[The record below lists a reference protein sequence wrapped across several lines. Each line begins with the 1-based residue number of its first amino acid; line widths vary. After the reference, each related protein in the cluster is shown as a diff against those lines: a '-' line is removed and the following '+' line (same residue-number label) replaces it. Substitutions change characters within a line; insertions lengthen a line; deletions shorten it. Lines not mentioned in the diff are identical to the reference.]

1 MKSRLLVIIGAS
13 LVFAGAC
20 GAGGSSD
27 PARTKNAGLPTSS
40 VGMLQNLAPLPS
52 PTTAPLPSPTT
63 MPAVTTT
70 APPAAVTT
78 APLIVCVTGCS
89 GAPTTPAPTTAVL
102 TTVTAAPPAPT
113 TQPPVLAKASGLVMT
128 QTITP
133 NTVAPRVTQCDL
145 IQKKVKSKNPPKPN
159 VAEDAT
165 IYIRTTSGC
174 PRFIASVEFWHEN
187 PSGRLDAIRTLS
199 EEGDVPFTGN
209 AARDAKMINDFVELV
224 PSGSRDAELNG
235 RFTNFLNLNQAK
247 YKNCQREFWLA
258 RARRAPAG
266 CELYKL
272 ESLFV
277 PEVPIPPFDYFSEVA
292 LRSCRTW
299 VLENPDDR
307 EKCKGA
313 TLVARIVFTNGYAM
327 ENIRIP
333 LQ

>member
-1 MKSRLLVIIGAS
+1 MKSRLFVIIGAA
-13 LVFAGAC
+13 LVFASAC
-20 GAGGSSD
+20 GAGGGSD
-27 PARTKNAGLPTSS
+27 SARTKNAALPTSS
-40 VGMLQNLAPLPS
+40 VSGEVAS
-52 PTTAPLPSPTT
+52 TAPPATSTS

-70 APPAAVTT
+70 APPVVTAAPTT
-78 APLIVCVTGCS
+78 
-89 GAPTTPAPTTAVL
+89 GAPTTPVPTTAVL
-102 TTVTAAPPAPT
+102 TTVTAAPPATTAAPITAAPPVTAT
-113 TQPPVLAKASGLVMT
+113 TQPPVRTNASGLVMT

-133 NTVAPRVTQCDL
+133 NTLAARVTKCDL
-145 IQKKVKSKNPPKPN
+145 VQKKVTSKNLPKPN

-187 PSGRLDAIRTLS
+187 SSGRLDEIRTQS
-199 EEGDVPFTGN
+199 ETSDVPFTLN
-209 AARDAKMINDFVELV
+209 TARDAKMVNDFVQLF

-235 RFTNFLNLNQAK
+235 SFINFLKTNQGMYNQCILDWTRTK
-247 YKNCQREFWLA
+247 RI
-258 RARRAPAG
+258 PAA

-272 ESLFV
+272 DSLFV
-277 PEVPIPPFDYFSEVA
+277 PEVPIPPFDYFSQVA

-299 VLENPDDR
+299 VLDNPADR

-313 TLVARIVFTNGYAM
+313 TLVARIVFTNGYVM

>member
-1 MKSRLLVIIGAS
+1 MKSRLFVIIGAS
-13 LVFAGAC
+13 LVFASAC
-20 GAGGSSD
+20 GAGGGSD
-27 PARTKNAGLPTSS
+27 SARTKNAALPTSS
-40 VGMLQNLAPLPS
+40 VSGEVASTAAPATS
-52 PTTAPLPSPTT
+52 TS
-63 MPAVTTT
+63 MPAITTT
-70 APPAAVTT
+70 APPVVTV
-78 APLIVCVTGCS
+78 APTT

-102 TTVTAAPPAPT
+102 TTVTAAPPATTAAPITAAPPVTAT
-113 TQPPVLAKASGLVMT
+113 TQPPVRTNASGLVMT

-133 NTVAPRVTQCDL
+133 NTLAARVTKCDL
-145 IQKKVKSKNPPKPN
+145 VQKKVTSKNPPKPN

-187 PSGRLDAIRTLS
+187 PSGRLDAIRTQS
-199 EEGDVPFTGN
+199 ETRDVSVIGNAFTGN
-209 AARDAKMINDFVELV
+209 AARDAKLVNDFVQLF
-224 PSGSRDAELNG
+224 PSGSREADLNG
-235 RFTNFLNLNQAK
+235 SFINFLATNQLMYNK
-247 YKNCQREFWLA
+247 CILEPTRK
-258 RARRAPAG
+258 PTG

-272 ESLFV
+272 DSLFV
-277 PEVPIPPFDYFSEVA
+277 PEVPIPPFDYFSQVA

>member
-13 LVFAGAC
+13 LVFASAC

-27 PARTKNAGLPTSS
+27 SARTKNAALPTSS
-40 VGMLQNLAPLPS
+40 VWMLQNLAPY
-52 PTTAPLPSPTT
+52 APPTT

-70 APPAAVTT
+70 APPVVTI
-78 APLIVCVTGCS
+78 APTTGV
-89 GAPTTPAPTTAVL
+89 PTTPAPIIAVL
-102 TTVTAAPPAPT
+102 TTVTAAPPAT
-113 TQPPVLAKASGLVMT
+113 TAAPMTAAPSVTATTPPAQRANASGLVMT

-133 NTVAPRVTQCDL
+133 NTLAPRVTQCDL
-145 IQKKVKSKNPPKPN
+145 IQKKVKSKNPPKQN

-174 PRFIASVEFWHEN
+174 PRFIASVEVWHEN
-187 PSGRLDAIRTLS
+187 PSGRLDTIRSLQ
-199 EEGDVPFTGN
+199 EEGDVPLTGN
-209 AARDAKMINDFVELV
+209 PARDAKMINDFVEMFLG
-224 PSGSRDAELNG
+224 GSRGAELNG
-235 RFTNFLNLNQAK
+235 RFTNFLTRNQK
-247 YKNCQREFWLA
+247 TYEEC
-258 RARRAPAG
+258 RRRFSFASASEKVPAS

-272 ESLFV
+272 GSLFV